1 MTPLA
6 RVKNSRNSWKSKAT
20 ERAEQIRELRKTT
33 TRHRSRI
40 EDLQAQVKALEQ
52 KLASKKKR

>member
-6 RVKNSRNSWKSKAT
+6 RVKRSRDRWKDKAT

-33 TRHRSRI
+33 ARHRSRI
-40 EDLQAQVKALEQ
+40 EALQAQVKELEQ
-52 KLASKKKR
+52 EVVTKKKS